1 VIRRRAALARVPIAL
16 ALQARWVG
24 ALPGLLL
31 LSRAAR
37 AVEWQGEPA
46 QGALLIGRAAPGTR
60 LALDGRPVRVGPD
73 GAFALGFGR
82 DHGPEA
88 VLAITPPGGRTER
101 RHLSVARRDWQ
112 VQRIEG
118 LPGAMVTPPPD
129 VLDRIRRERERI
141 AALRRVDSPE
151 NFFASGFL
159 WPAQGRISGVFGSQ
173 RILNGQ
179 PRAPHLGL
187 DIAAPT
193 GTPVL
198 AMAAGRVLLA
208 AELYF
213 TGNTVILDHG
223 HGVQSLHAH
232 LSRMDVVEGEA
243 VAQRQRIGAIGATGR
258 VTGPHL
264 HLGLNWFETAV
275 DPRPLLPAE
284 QS

>member
-1 VIRRRAALARVPIAL
+1 MIRRRAALA
-16 ALQARWVG
+16 
-24 ALPGLLL
+24 LPGLLL
-31 LSRAAR
+31 GRAAR
-37 AVEWQGEPA
+37 ALEWRGQPA
-46 QGALLIGRAAPGTR
+46 QGALLIGQAAPGTR
-60 LALDGRPVRVGPD
+60 LALDGRPVRVGQD

-88 VLAITPPGGRTER
+88 VLTITPPHGRTER
-101 RHLSVARRDWQ
+101 RHLSVARRDWK

-118 LPGAMVTPPPD
+118 LPSAMVTPPPE

-141 AALRRVDSPE
+141 AALRRVDNPE
-151 NFFASGFL
+151 SFFAGGFL
-159 WPAQGRISGVFGSQ
+159 WPARGRISGVFGSQ

-208 AELYF
+208 ADLYF

-232 LSRMDVVEGEA
+232 LSRMDVAEGET
-243 VAQRQRIGAIGATGR
+243 VAQRQCIGAIGATGR

-264 HLGLNWFETAV
+264 HLGVYWFATAV
-275 DPRPLLPAE
+275 DPQPLLPAE